1 MWDHQPYPESSLR
14 GERVFEAIDCVGSPG
29 EVSVVSGEEPVAG
42 AAGGGPVLLPQPLL
56 CTLRPWQCPPCSL
69 SRGPVLPPLCASKA
83 AGRTWSN
90 LGFLSLVHCL
100 PLGSLSLFRFLPSW
114 QSGFGRVSPCDL
126 HACLTPVLGSGWSGW
141 RTFLFSHQPIFSCAY
156 LLSTCFLWWR
166 IWSSILP
173 I

>member
-126 HACLTPVLGSGWSGW
+126 HACPTPVLGSGWSGW
-141 RTFLFSHQPIFSCAY
+141 HTFLFSHQPIFSCAY